1 MSRWVRRQRWF
12 NRVYAFA
19 LAVEC
24 WLRGH
29 NYAQHWTLMGLADPE
44 GAATQARRHQ
54 VAYLADAGLLADTGW
69 WEGVNDQWKSERS
82 IRGGQRLSEFAN
94 PYRGDAPV
102 AGGNGA
108 VAAEQS
114 HLRPTTHA
122 TVDSLTARLVA
133 ARAATD
139 GYRSEAERLRELLD
153 EANAKIE
160 RMEAL

>member
-1 MSRWVRRQRWF
+1 MSDVLARAAEVLGAHWYT
-12 NRVYAFA
+12 RVTSDCE
-19 LAVEC
+19 LAC
-24 WLRGH
+24 QCGH
-29 NYAQHWTLMGLADPE
+29 TFDQTGHRDH
-44 GAATQARRHQ
+44 QARM
-54 VAYLADAGLLADTGW
+54 LADAGLLA
-69 WEGVNDQWKSERS
+69 EC
-82 IRGGQRLSEFAN
+82 
-94 PYRGDAPV
+94 APV

-114 HLRPTTHA
+114 HPRPPTPA

-160 RMEAL
+160 RMEEL